1 MATYLQQIL
10 GGLAPLLNSTVVEVT
25 NTTSVLPQATV
36 APLAIPSDLPSLI
49 SLLFSFS
56 ALRDWLKLI
65 VLGGFFETCRR
76 VIFTQ
81 YAKFVDAFHIT
92 ATFDEDDP
100 SYEWMMVWLS
110 KQPSWAKA
118 RDIQVSTSTYGAN
131 SNTVTLEGDDDSDD
145 YYKTSRKL
153 AYLPSVSMTYSLW
166 YNRRYMTITRTLQ
179 DTTGSYYSTKHNILQ
194 ISLLTRSHSL
204 LLGLL
209 QEARNE
215 YMAAQEHKM
224 CVWVSDVNNS
234 WRHVGCRAKR
244 PMNSIILEPGV
255 KDLLLEDARDFLDS
269 KNWYAERGIP
279 FRRGY
284 LLYGVPGSGKTSL
297 IHSIAGELG
306 LDIYIISL
314 SRVGL
319 DDSSLDALINELPE
333 RCVALMEDIDAAFTR
348 TLNRDDDDTS
358 DSRSSGSSDTDK
370 TPKNGGPPPPPSSRV
385 SLSGLLNALDGIGAQ
400 EGRILFATTNKHT
413 SLDPA
418 LCRPGRMDLHIEFR
432 LSSKYQ
438 ARELFKRFYIPS
450 NQPKVE
456 EDDDNDTADSGYGG
470 SPAPSEATD
479 STPPSPS
486 GSNAPESPISES
498 SSLLPAPPVFFGNRH
513 VGRAP
518 KLSKRRVDELAMEF
532 SDIIPERQFS
542 MAALQGYLM
551 MHKINPFV
559 AVAGAKDWVETELS
573 DRSKR
578 EKEKKEKA
586 EKEKKAK
593 QEKEAKE
600 KEAKEKEAKEKGKDK
615 DLPTTHQNPGER
627 DKGIQVS
634 PTQDSS

>member
-25 NTTSVLPQATV
+25 NTTSALPQATV
-36 APLAIPSDLPSLI
+36 APLAIPADLSSLI

-118 RDIQVSTSTYGAN
+118 RDIQVSTNTYGAN
-131 SNTVTLEGDDDSDD
+131 SNTVTLEGDEDSDD
-145 YYKTSRKL
+145 DYKTSRKL

-166 YNRRYMTITRTLQ
+166 YKRRYMTITRTLQ

-194 ISLLTRSHSL
+194 ISHSL
-204 LLGLL
+204 LIGLL

-224 CVWVSDVNNS
+224 CVWVSDAVNNS

-244 PMNSIILEPGV
+244 SMNFIILEPGV

-348 TLNRDDDDTS
+348 TLNRDDDDSS
-358 DSRSSGSSDTDK
+358 DSGSSGSSDINK
-370 TPKNGGPPPPPSSRV
+370 TPKSGGPPPPPSSRV

-438 ARELFKRFYIPS
+438 ARELFRRFYIPS
-450 NQPKVE
+450 NQSEAE
-456 EDDDNDTADSGYGG
+456 EDDDDETADSGYG
-470 SPAPSEATD
+470 STTPSEATD

-486 GSNAPESPISES
+486 GSKASESPISES
-498 SSLLPAPPVFFGNRH
+498 SSLLPAPPVFSGNRH

-518 KLSKRRVDELAMEF
+518 KLSRRRVDKLAMTF

-542 MAALQGYLM
+542 MATLQGYLM
-551 MHKINPFV
+551 MHKTNPFV
-559 AVAGAKDWVETELS
+559 AVAGAQDWVQKEMN
-573 DRSKR
+573 DRNKR
-578 EKEKKEKA
+578 EKEKKEKKEKA
-586 EKEKKAK
+586 EQEKKAK
-593 QEKEAKE
+593 QE

-627 DKGIQVS
+627 DKAIQATPTQVS
-634 PTQDSS
+634 S